1 LLVVMALAFTA
12 IAARLTVVQ
21 GLSWR
26 QYADLGASQRLRRVQ
41 LPAER
46 GSVLDRNGAEL
57 AMTMSQRTVWANPKL
72 VTDPAAEARALAPVL
87 TMDEGQLRDR
97 LSSSTTF
104 TYLARKVDDAVADR
118 VAALRL
124 PGISFLQEPKRFQP
138 SGDLAATLLGQ
149 VGVDNQGLTGLE
161 LQFEPRLKGS
171 PGELLVERD
180 PTGREIAAGVRQHRA
195 SKRGDDLVL
204 TIDRA
209 LQYETEQALAS
220 KIQESAAKGGTAI
233 VMDPRSGEVL
243 AMASLVA
250 GANGAP
256 AGPAANNLGVT
267 SVYEPGS
274 VNKVIT
280 IAGALEEGVIR
291 PADKF
296 VVPDRMTVGG
306 SPFVDHDRH
315 PPKNWTV
322 TDIVANSSN
331 IGTIMIG
338 RDLGKQRLDRYL
350 RAFGL
355 GTRTALDFPGESAG
369 LLIAPNDWSGPS
381 IGTVPIGQGL
391 AVTALQMLGA
401 YNTVANGGTYVA
413 PKLVR
418 RTVDTHGVAH
428 ETKPSPH
435 RRVVSTRTAQ
445 QVTAMLT
452 EVTRVG
458 TGTEAQIKGYSVAG
472 KTGTANKPKEGGG
485 GYQEGA
491 YVATFAGFV
500 PAEAPRLSAIVV
512 LDEPTHGYYGGKV
525 AAPTFAEVVRYALR
539 LLRVPPPALA
549 PVVAVPPL
557 VDPST
562 KDLDVVPPPPS
573 TTVPPTTV
581 PPASVPT
588 QTTVPAPTTVPAARP
603 TTLAAFPSPPVRP

>member
-1 LLVVMALAFTA
+1 MPRRRLVVLLVVMALGFGA
-12 IAARLTVVQ
+12 IAVRLTLVQ

-26 QYADLGASQRLRRVQ
+26 QYADLGASQRLRHVQ

-46 GSVLDRNGAEL
+46 GSVLDRNRAEL
-57 AMTMSQRTVWANPKL
+57 AMTMPQRSVWANPRL
-72 VTDPAAEARALAPVL
+72 VTDPAAEARLLAPVL
-87 TMDEGQLRDR
+87 GTDEVALRDR
-97 LSSSTTF
+97 LSSGATF

-124 PGISFLQEPKRFQP
+124 PGIYFLHEPKRFQP

-149 VGVDNQGLTGLE
+149 VGVDNEGLTGLE
-161 LQFEPRLKGS
+161 LQFESRLKGS

-180 PTGREIAAGVRQHRA
+180 PTGREIASGVREHRA
-195 SKRGDDLVL
+195 SQRGDDLVL

-209 LQYETEQALAS
+209 LQYETEQALAA

-233 VMDPRSGEVL
+233 VMDPRNGEVL

-256 AGPAANNLGVT
+256 ARPAANNLGVT

-280 IAGALEEGVIR
+280 IAAALEEGVVR
-291 PADKF
+291 PADTF
-296 VVPDRMTVGG
+296 VVEDRMNVGG
-306 SPFVDHDRH
+306 SLFRDHDRH
-315 PPKNWTV
+315 DPKSWTV

-338 RDLGKQRLDRYL
+338 RDLGKHRLDSYL

-355 GTRTALDFPGESAG
+355 GTRTALRFPGESAG
-369 LLIAPNDWSGPS
+369 LLIDPDDWSGPS

-391 AVTALQMLGA
+391 AVTSLQMLGA
-401 YNTVANGGTYVA
+401 YNTVANGGVYVA
-413 PKLVR
+413 PKLVK
-418 RTVDTHGVAH
+418 RTVDTHGVEH
-428 ETKPSPH
+428 ETKPSAR

-445 QVTAMLT
+445 QVTAMLS

-458 TGTEAQIKGYSVAG
+458 TGTKAQIKGYSVAG
-472 KTGTANKPKEGGG
+472 KTGTAQKPKEGGG

-500 PAEAPRLSAIVV
+500 PAEAPRLSAIVL
-512 LDEPTHGYYGGKV
+512 LDEPTNGYYGGDV
-525 AAPTFAEVVRYALR
+525 AAPMFAQVGSYALR
-539 LLRVPPPALA
+539 LFRVPPPASA

-557 VDPST
+557 ADPLT
-562 KDLDVVPPPPS
+562 KDLDVEPPRPAS
-573 TTVPPTTV
+573 TVPGVPTTV
-581 PPASVPT
+581 
-588 QTTVPAPTTVPAARP
+588 
-603 TTLAAFPSPPVRP
+603 AAFSSPPVRP

>member
-1 LLVVMALAFTA
+1 
-12 IAARLTVVQ
+12 
-21 GLSWR
+21 
-26 QYADLGASQRLRRVQ
+26 LRRVQ

-46 GSVLDRNGAEL
+46 GSVLDRNRAEL
-57 AMTMSQRTVWANPKL
+57 AMTMPQRTVWANPRL
-72 VTDPAAEARALAPVL
+72 VTDPAAEARVLAPVL
-87 TMDEGQLRDR
+87 EMDEGELRER

-104 TYLARKVDDAVADR
+104 TYLARKVDDTVADR

-124 PGISFLQEPKRFQP
+124 PGIAFLHEPKRFQP

-149 VGVDNQGLTGLE
+149 VGIDNEGLTGLE

-180 PTGREIAAGVRQHRA
+180 PTGREIASGVREHRA
-195 SKRGDDLVL
+195 SQRGDDLVL
-204 TIDRA
+204 TVDRA

-220 KIQESAAKGGTAI
+220 KIQQSAAKGGTAI
-233 VMDPRSGEVL
+233 VMDPRNGEVL

-250 GANGAP
+250 GAEGAP
-256 AGPAANNLGVT
+256 PTPAANNLGVT

-280 IAGALEEGVIR
+280 IAAALEEGVVR

-296 VVPDRMTVGG
+296 LVEDHMKVGG
-306 SPFVDHDRH
+306 SQFLDHDRH
-315 PPKNWTV
+315 EPKSWTV

-338 RDLGKQRLDRYL
+338 RDLGKHRLDRYL

-355 GTRTALDFPGESAG
+355 GTRTALRFPGESAG
-369 LLIAPNDWSGPS
+369 LLIAPDDWSGPS

-401 YNTVANGGTYVA
+401 YNTVANGGIYVA
-413 PKLVR
+413 PKLVKS
-418 RTVDTHGVAH
+418 TVDTHGVAR
-428 ETKPSPH
+428 ETRPSAR

-472 KTGTANKPKEGGG
+472 KTGTAKKPKEDGG

-491 YVATFAGFV
+491 YVATFAGFL

-512 LDEPTHGYYGGKV
+512 LDEPTHGYYGGTV
-525 AAPTFAEVVRYALR
+525 AAPAFAEVARYALR
-539 LLRVPPPALA
+539 LLRVPPPSSTPA
-549 PVVAVPPL
+549 VAVPPL
-557 VDPST
+557 ADPFE
-562 KDLDVVPPPPS
+562 KDLDVEPPPPS
-573 TTVPPTTV
+573 TA
-581 PPASVPT
+581 PPART
-588 QTTVPAPTTVPAARP
+588 APRVP
-603 TTLAAFPSPPVRP
+603 TTLAAFPSPSVRP

>member
-1 LLVVMALAFTA
+1 MALAFTA
-12 IAARLTVVQ
+12 VAVRLTMVQ
-21 GLSWR
+21 GVSWKR
-26 QYADLGASQRLRRVQ
+26 YAELGASQRLRRVQ

-57 AMTMSQRTVWANPKL
+57 AMTMPQRSVWANPRL

-87 TMDEGQLRDR
+87 RMDEGLLRDR

-104 TYLARKVDDAVADR
+104 TYLARKVDDSVANR

-124 PGISFLQEPKRFQP
+124 PGIGFLHEPKRFEP

-149 VGVDNQGLTGLE
+149 VGVDNDGLTGLE
-161 LQFEPRLKGS
+161 LQFEQRLKGS

-180 PTGREIAAGVRQHRA
+180 PTGREIASGVREHRA
-195 SKRGDDLVL
+195 SRRGDDLVL
-204 TIDRA
+204 TLDRS
-209 LQYETEQALAS
+209 LQYQTEQALAAR
-220 KIQESAAKGGTAI
+220 IQASAAKGGTAI
-233 VMDPRSGEVL
+233 VMDPRNGEVL

-250 GANGAP
+250 GAPGAP
-256 AGPAANNLGVT
+256 PRPAANNLGVT

-280 IAGALEEGVIR
+280 IAGALQEGVVR
-291 PADKF
+291 AADRF
-296 VVPDRMTVGG
+296 EVPDHMKVGG
-306 SPFVDHDRH
+306 SNFVDHDPH
-315 PPKNWTV
+315 DPKSWTV

-338 RDLGKQRLDRYL
+338 KELGKHRLDRYL

-355 GTRTALDFPGESAG
+355 GSRTALHFPGESAG
-369 LLIAPNDWSGPS
+369 LLIAPDDWSGPS

-401 YNTVANGGTYVA
+401 YNTVANGGVYVA
-413 PKLVR
+413 PKLVK
-418 RTVDTHGVAH
+418 RTVDTHGVSHA
-428 ETKPSPH
+428 TKPSARH
-435 RRVVSTRTAQ
+435 RVVSTRTAQ

-472 KTGTANKPKEGGG
+472 KTGTAKKPKEGGG
-485 GYQEGA
+485 GYQDGA

-512 LDEPTHGYYGGKV
+512 LDEPYHLFVGSSSPADSPGKSS
-525 AAPTFAEVVRYALR
+525 
-539 LLRVPPPALA
+539 
-549 PVVAVPPL
+549 PVGEPKP
-557 VDPST
+557 
-562 KDLDVVPPPPS
+562 
-573 TTVPPTTV
+573 
-581 PPASVPT
+581 
-588 QTTVPAPTTVPAARP
+588 
-603 TTLAAFPSPPVRP
+603 

>member
-1 LLVVMALAFTA
+1 MALAFAA
-12 IAARLTVVQ
+12 IAVRLTLVQ
-21 GLSWR
+21 GVSWR

-46 GSVLDRNGAEL
+46 GSVLDRNGAAL
-57 AMTMSQRTVWANPKL
+57 AMTMPQRTVWANPRL

-87 TMDEGQLRDR
+87 GADEGVLRDR

-104 TYLARKVDDAVADR
+104 TYLARKVDDTVANR

-124 PGISFLQEPKRFQP
+124 PGIAFLHEPKRFQP
-138 SGDLAATLLGQ
+138 AGDLAATLLGQ
-149 VGVDNQGLTGLE
+149 VGVDNNGLTGLE
-161 LQFEPRLKGS
+161 LQFEHRLKGS
-171 PGELLVERD
+171 PGDLLVERD
-180 PTGREIAAGVRQHRA
+180 PSGREIASGVREHRP
-195 SKRGDDLVL
+195 SRRGDDLVL
-204 TIDRA
+204 TLDRS

-233 VMDPRSGEVL
+233 VMDPRNGEVL

-250 GANGAP
+250 GAPGTP
-256 AGPAANNLGVT
+256 ARPAANNLGVT

-280 IAGALEEGVIR
+280 IAAALQEGGVR
-291 PADKF
+291 ATDKF
-296 VVPDRMTVGG
+296 VVPDHMNVGG
-306 SPFVDHDRH
+306 SRFVDHDQH
-315 PPKNWTV
+315 EPKSWTV

-338 RDLGKQRLDRYL
+338 KDLGKQRLDRYL

-355 GTRTALDFPGESAG
+355 GTRTALHFPGESAG
-369 LLIAPNDWSGPS
+369 LLIAPDAWTGPS

-401 YNTVANGGTYVA
+401 YNTVANGGIYVA
-413 PKLVR
+413 PKLVK
-418 RTVDTHGVAH
+418 RTVDTHGVSH
-428 ETKPSPH
+428 ETKPSARH
-435 RRVVSTRTAQ
+435 RVVSARTAQ

-458 TGTEAQIKGYSVAG
+458 TGTQAQIKGYSVAG
-472 KTGTANKPKEGGG
+472 KTGTAKKPREGGG

-512 LDEPTHGYYGGKV
+512 LDEPTHGYYGGTV
-525 AAPTFAEVVRYALR
+525 SAPTFAEVTQYALR
-539 LLRVPPPALA
+539 LFRVPPPGPLPA
-549 PVVAVPPL
+549 PAPAAAVPPL
-557 VDPST
+557 ADPFS
-562 KDLDVVPPPPS
+562 KDLDVEPPPA
-573 TTVPPTTV
+573 TTV
-581 PPASVPT
+581 
-588 QTTVPAPTTVPAARP
+588 AAVP